1 MTDWSTADIPSLSG
15 KTAVVTGATGGLG
28 YETAMALAGA
38 GAIVILTG
46 RNDAKGLRAIEGIC
60 ERFPNAL
67 IAYEH
72 LDLASLASV
81 ADFTRRFA
89 ASNEQLDLLI
99 NNAGVMALPK
109 RQQTEDGF
117 EMQLG
122 TNYLG
127 HYALTAQLLP
137 QLRRAK
143 APRIV
148 NLSSLALRRDQFR
161 RSARQAFLSS
171 LARLLPVQ
179 AGDADVFAG
188 AAAPQPLRRLG
199 PDEPCCPSRLRADR
213 SHSERARRQQLPVA
227 CEPLAPAFH
236 QPLRSRGRAAHG
248 VRGDLAG
255 CRARRLIRS
264 ELVLRIEG
272 VTRAGEDHAAGEGF
286 RRDRHVVGCL
296 GDVDRCIFRRDG
308 GRRMSR
314 GPVGDV
320 TMQVIIF
327 GATGMVGQGVLRE
340 CLIDTGIDRVL
351 VVGRSPTGVRN
362 AKLTEITHGDFTDYS
377 AIEAQL
383 TGFDACFFCLG
394 VSSIGM
400 SEDRYRHLTY
410 DLTLAAATTLAK
422 LNPQMTFVYVTGA
435 GTDSTEQGSR
445 MWARIKGKTENDLL
459 KLPFRGAYMFRP
471 GAIQPL
477 HGARSKTAW
486 VQAVYAATG
495 PLWSALRRISPRLV
509 TSTEQ
514 MGRAMI
520 RVAREGYPRKVLEME
535 DINSL

>member
-1 MTDWSTADIPSLSG
+1 
-15 KTAVVTGATGGLG
+15 
-28 YETAMALAGA
+28 
-38 GAIVILTG
+38 
-46 RNDAKGLRAIEGIC
+46 
-60 ERFPNAL
+60 
-67 IAYEH
+67 
-72 LDLASLASV
+72 
-81 ADFTRRFA
+81 
-89 ASNEQLDLLI
+89 
-99 NNAGVMALPK
+99 
-109 RQQTEDGF
+109 
-117 EMQLG
+117 
-122 TNYLG
+122 
-127 HYALTAQLLP
+127 
-137 QLRRAK
+137 
-143 APRIV
+143 
-148 NLSSLALRRDQFR
+148 
-161 RSARQAFLSS
+161 
-171 LARLLPVQ
+171 
-179 AGDADVFAG
+179 
-188 AAAPQPLRRLG
+188 
-199 PDEPCCPSRLRADR
+199 
-213 SHSERARRQQLPVA
+213 
-227 CEPLAPAFH
+227 
-236 QPLRSRGRAAHG
+236 
-248 VRGDLAG
+248 
-255 CRARRLIRS
+255 
-264 ELVLRIEG
+264 
-272 VTRAGEDHAAGEGF
+272 
-286 RRDRHVVGCL
+286 
-296 GDVDRCIFRRDG
+296 
-308 GRRMSR
+308 MSR

-495 PLWSALRRISPRLV
+495 PLWSALRWISPRLV